1 VLHQNYHVICAK
13 LQEGISLT
21 THAWGGRLVKN
32 GMRAVCVTPVT
43 VYHQTLPLSPPAL
56 YSGLPVR
63 MVMSSQRTLYHAGA
77 ASAVVSLQKLGE
89 SLSQQCGLQGV

>member
-1 VLHQNYHVICAK
+1 
-13 LQEGISLT
+13 
-21 THAWGGRLVKN
+21 
-32 GMRAVCVTPVT
+32 
-43 VYHQTLPLSPPAL
+43 L

-89 SLSQQCGLQGV
+89 SLGQQCGLQGV